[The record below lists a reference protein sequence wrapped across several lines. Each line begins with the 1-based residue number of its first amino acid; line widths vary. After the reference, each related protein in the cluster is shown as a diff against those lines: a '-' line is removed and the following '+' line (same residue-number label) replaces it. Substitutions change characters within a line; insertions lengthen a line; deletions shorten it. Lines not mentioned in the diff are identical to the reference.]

1 MPLHGTRVDGRQRVG
16 DLQYSLQ
23 LLTGLGRELRGLAD
37 GMEGAVAGTR
47 WDSGEVGHR
56 RVADALGEFAGSW
69 DDQRSKLTTS
79 LRAVGDMAV
88 DSAETFQQVDDELA
102 AKIEGIVEGG
112 Q

>member
-1 MPLHGTRVDGRQRVG
+1 MA

-37 GMEGAVAGTR
+37 GMEAAAGTR
-47 WDSGEVGHR
+47 WDAGEVGHR
-56 RVADALGEFAGSW
+56 RVSDALGEFAGSW
-69 DDQRSKLTTS
+69 DDRRSQLTAS

-102 AKIEGIVEGG
+102 AEIEGIVEGG

>member
-1 MPLHGTRVDGRQRVG
+1 MS

-37 GMEGAVAGTR
+37 GMEDVASTR
-47 WDSGEVGHR
+47 WDAEEVGHR

-69 DDQRSKLTTS
+69 DDQRSKLTAS
-79 LRAVGDMAV
+79 LRAVGDMAT
-88 DSAETFQQVDDELA
+88 DSGETFQRVDDELA
-102 AKIEGIVEGG
+102 AEIEGIAEGA